1 MMEMESLLVAKCVC
15 WLLRIWGSNRP
26 AERVATIG
34 GGGRAPSER
43 GCEDP
48 HVKETEFPPSKAVTK
63 CGVSN
68 CPNLSVPLF
77 SSLS

>member
-34 GGGRAPSER
+34 GVGLLLSEAVR
-43 GCEDP
+43 
-48 HVKETEFPPSKAVTK
+48 TLMSKRQ
-63 CGVSN
+63 
-68 CPNLSVPLF
+68 
-77 SSLS
+77 SSLPARQ